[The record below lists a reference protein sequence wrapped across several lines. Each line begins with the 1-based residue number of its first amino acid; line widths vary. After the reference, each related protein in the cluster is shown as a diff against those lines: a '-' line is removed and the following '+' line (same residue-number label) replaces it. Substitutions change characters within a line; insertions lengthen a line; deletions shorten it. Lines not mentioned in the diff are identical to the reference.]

1 MNLQEEYQKTIYNW
15 VAENFGE
22 SEAEDPSW
30 DIKSLAEVI
39 AKKHM
44 QLHEEM
50 IRTDLSGAIAGI
62 AEDNGIKLTDK
73 ELDAVVDD
81 YRYSEAYCEDD
92 VDAVLYFINKVK
104 GE

>member
-1 MNLQEEYQKTIYNW
+1 MDLQKEYRKTIRKWVEKYYGKNELYN
-15 VAENFGE
+15 
-22 SEAEDPSW
+22 PSW
-30 DIKSLAEVI
+30 NIKALAEEI

-50 IRTDLSGAIAGI
+50 IRTDLADAIAGI
-62 AEDNGIKLTDK
+62 AEDNGITLTDK
-73 ELDAVVDD
+73 ELDAVVDE

-92 VDAVLYFINKVK
+92 PDAILHFINEVK

>member
-1 MNLQEEYQKTIYNW
+1 MDLKKEYQETIYKW
-15 VAENFGE
+15 VKENFGE

-30 DIKSLAEVI
+30 NIEALAGVI

-50 IRTDLSGAIAGI
+50 VRTDI
-62 AEDNGIKLTDK
+62 AEAIRGVANDNDIELTDE
-73 ELDAVVDD
+73 ELDFAVDE

-92 VDAVLYFINKVK
+92 PDAILYFINKVK